1 MTTLSR
7 VFRSPRPVLVAT
19 ALASL
24 VFLSCK
30 DGSSAGEAAN
40 VADAA
45 AQTAPAPAAPGA
57 KADFGFQLP
66 TVDGRSL
73 GPKSFPGQV
82 VVVDFW
88 ATWCGPCRAVAP
100 VLDELAEQNDK
111 VLIAKLNVDE
121 QQKIAYQYQVS
132 SIPTFSL
139 FKDGKM
145 ADRMMGAAPRTAFD
159 KFIERNM

>member
-1 MTTLSR
+1 MASEKILTVTDENFEAEVLKSEK
-7 VFRSPRPVLVAT
+7 PVL
-19 ALASL
+19 
-24 VFLSCK
+24 
-30 DGSSAGEAAN
+30 
-40 VADAA
+40 
-45 AQTAPAPAAPGA
+45 
-57 KADFGFQLP
+57 
-66 TVDGRSL
+66 
-73 GPKSFPGQV
+73 
-82 VVVDFW
+82 VDFW

-132 SIPTFSL
+132 SIPTFIL

>member
-1 MTTLSR
+1 MASEKILTITDENFEAEVLKSEK
-7 VFRSPRPVLVAT
+7 PVL
-19 ALASL
+19 
-24 VFLSCK
+24 
-30 DGSSAGEAAN
+30 
-40 VADAA
+40 
-45 AQTAPAPAAPGA
+45 
-57 KADFGFQLP
+57 
-66 TVDGRSL
+66 
-73 GPKSFPGQV
+73 
-82 VVVDFW
+82 VDFW

-132 SIPTFSL
+132 SIPTFIL